1 MPYGVSERMVES
13 YGEVIWDLSLNIQRR
28 RGDAVRKLD
37 FAAIEA
43 QREGTG
49 LSDAEIA
56 GRLGLAPEQVTFIR
70 VISERRRF
78 RRDQYRKLY
87 ALGGGKRYREGEWFD
102 PDRDLTLRPEAVP
115 LRDAM
120 TLAPERIAAYTAAGL
135 WDGETLG
142 SLLQRRA
149 AEASDSPAFVGDKSL
164 SYDALAERVAQ
175 AAGALAAAG
184 LGRGE
189 VVGIVSDDPLFG
201 NLALLACAW
210 YGAVALPLSPALD
223 GRQRAAFLSL
233 ARARLV
239 LEDHGDLAGG
249 EPCPLRAHAA
259 DPVVLLASAE
269 YLVPHS
275 HQTLLAAARGL
286 AALKPA
292 SVAAPASP
300 HLATLALALALL
312 AGVPLGGDS
321 LVLDEGELRLDGQ
334 GMPFLSCPEAPA
346 LAWGEPP
353 VAPAG
358 AELRRNNEGRIET
371 TGPGVAPGYY
381 DNPVASARAFDAEG
395 WFKTPF
401 EGIPDGHDAA

>member
-37 FAAIEA
+37 FAAIAE

-70 VISERRRF
+70 VVSERRRF

-201 NLALLACAW
+201 NLAILACAW

-233 ARARLV
+233 ARARLA
-239 LEDHGDLAGG
+239 LEDHSDLAGG
-249 EPCPLRAHAA
+249 EPCPPRAHAA
-259 DPVVLLASAE
+259 DPVVLLASGE

-286 AALKPA
+286 AALEPNG
-292 SVAAPASP
+292 VAAPALP
-300 HLATLALALALL
+300 HLATLALAVALQ
-312 AGVPLGGDS
+312 AGVPLGGDN
-321 LVLDEGELRLDGQ
+321 LVLEEDNLLLDGQ
-334 GMPFLSCPEAPA
+334 RMPFLSCPEAPA
-346 LAWGEPP
+346 LAWGDPP
-353 VAPAG
+353 LVPPG
-358 AELRRNNEGRIET
+358 GELRSDGERYNETR
-371 TGPGVAPGYY
+371 GPGVAPGYY

-401 EGIPDGHDAA
+401 NGDPDGHDAA

>member
-37 FAAIEA
+37 FAAIAA

-49 LSDAEIA
+49 LSDSEIA
-56 GRLGLAPEQVTFIR
+56 NRIGLAPEQVTFIR

-87 ALGGGKRYREGEWFD
+87 GLGGGKRYREGEWRD
-102 PDRDLTLRPEAVP
+102 PDRDLALRPEAVP

-120 TLAPERIAAYTAAGL
+120 APAPERLAEYTAKGL
-135 WDGETLG
+135 WNGETLG
-142 SLLQRRA
+142 SLLQRQA
-149 AEASDSPAFVGDKSL
+149 AEAGERPAFVGNETI
-164 SYDALAERVAQ
+164 SYGELAERVAR

-189 VVGIVSDDPLFG
+189 VVGVVSDDLVFG
-201 NLALLACAW
+201 SLALLACAW
-210 YGAVALPLSPALD
+210 FGAVALPLSPALE

-233 ARARLV
+233 ARARLA
-239 LEDHGDLAGG
+239 LEDESDLAGG
-249 EPCPLRAHAA
+249 TPCPPQVPRAHGG
-259 DPVVLLASAE
+259 DPVVLLASGD

-286 AALKPA
+286 AALEPA
-292 SVAAPASP
+292 SVAAPP
-300 HLATLALALALL
+300 LPHHLAVLGHAVALL
-312 AGVPLGGDS
+312 VGGSLGGEAD
-321 LVLDEGELRLDGQ
+321 LVLDEGEYTIAGQ
-334 GMPFLSCPEAPA
+334 RHPLLSCPEAPA
-346 LAWGEPP
+346 LAWGEVRP
-353 VAPAG
+353 G
-358 AELRRNNEGRIET
+358 DDGCLET
-371 TGPGVAPGYY
+371 RGPGVAIGYY
-381 DNPVASARAFDAEG
+381 ENPVASARAFAAEG

-401 EGIPDGHDAA
+401 KGGPDGPDAA